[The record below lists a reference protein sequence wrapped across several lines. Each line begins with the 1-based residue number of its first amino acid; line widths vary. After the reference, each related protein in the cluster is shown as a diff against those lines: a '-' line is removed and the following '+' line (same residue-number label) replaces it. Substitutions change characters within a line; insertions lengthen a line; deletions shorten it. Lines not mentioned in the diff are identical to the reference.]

1 MDINYYMKIQNAY
14 GTKSQRE
21 KQLVKVNRNM
31 KKHFYDTFDTEKVLL
46 NGNPFDLM
54 IIKDTDGN
62 TYKKKIKSPHN
73 QKFNL
78 GDYVKWNGQYWLIT
92 LMDYDDKTW
101 NRGYMYLCTVL
112 LRWQNSNGD
121 IIERWEYSEDF
132 TKYSTGTYGNNSVT
146 LGENQYGLTLPVDSE
161 TKFLKRDIR
170 FPIDFE
176 EVEPPDIYR
185 LSNKKILLTDATS
198 VNRGGIMT
206 CTLSYDVFNPD
217 TDKKVEL
224 DDGRI
229 VWICDYKDTSLSPTK
244 PLITSQPLKA
254 TMYGRNNITIGYSR
268 KYSVKFKNAIGD
280 EVDVLNHFWNIVCDF
295 ADKIEMVQE
304 NGSCKITV
312 TDRNLIGKTFK
323 VQVIRN
329 TEVMTEKS
337 VVIEDT
343 Y

>member
-14 GTKSQRE
+14 GTNSQRE
-21 KQLVKVNRNM
+21 KQLAKVNRNM
-31 KKHFYDTFDTEKVLL
+31 EKHFYDTFDTEEVLL

-62 TYKKKIKSPHN
+62 TYKKKIKSPHDK
-73 QKFNL
+73 KFNL

-121 IIERWEYSEDF
+121 IIERWGYSEDF

-217 TDKKVEL
+217 ADKKVKL

-229 VWICDYKDTSLSPTK
+229 VWICDYKDTSPSPTK
-244 PLITSQPLKA
+244 PLVTTQSIKA

-268 KYSVKFKNAIGD
+268 KYSVKFKNEIGD
-280 EVDVLNHFWNIVCDF
+280 EVDVLNHSWNIVCDF
-295 ADKIEMVQE
+295 VDKIEMVQE
-304 NGSCKITV
+304 GGSCKITV
-312 TDRNLIGKTFK
+312 TDRSLIGKTFK
-323 VQVIRN
+323 VQVIRES
-329 TEVMTEKS
+329 EVMTEKS